1 MFAARDLTFMALSAF
16 WEEALSAFLADIL
29 GAVISVEVVRWDV
42 TVENGLLTAV
52 SEVSWEPVSL
62 ALVAS
67 FLSWAAGAVVE
78 TESGSVAWSTSSKV
92 FVPEIA
98 VLAFRA
104 LVEEFSFWSFL
115 DPELTGLFFKFDLA
129 AK

>member
-1 MFAARDLTFMALSAF
+1 MALSAF
-16 WEEALSAFLADIL
+16 WEEALSTFLADIL
-29 GAVISVEVVRWDV
+29 GTVISVEVVRWDV
-42 TVENGLLTAV
+42 AVENGLLTAV

-78 TESGSVAWSTSSKV
+78 TESGSVAWSASSKV

-104 LVEEFSFWSFL
+104 LVEEFSFRSFL
-115 DPELTGLFFKFDLA
+115 DPELAGLFFKFDLA